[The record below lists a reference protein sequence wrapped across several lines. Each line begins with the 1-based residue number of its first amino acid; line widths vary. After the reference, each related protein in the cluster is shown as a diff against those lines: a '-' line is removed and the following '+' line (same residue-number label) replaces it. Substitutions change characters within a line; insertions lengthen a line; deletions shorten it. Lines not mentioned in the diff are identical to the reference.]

1 MGNNMRPD
9 IDTWALDLSE
19 VVARR
24 SRDPNTQVGAVIL
37 RADNTVASVGYNGF
51 PRGTND
57 DPEIYADKQRKLLR
71 VVHAELNA
79 ILTSHEPLHDCTIYV
94 SPLHPCSQCAA
105 AIIQSGI
112 KRVVARTN
120 VNRPTTTWATS
131 FQEATELL
139 QEAGVSVK
147 IYSLSE

>member
-1 MGNNMRPD
+1 MRPD

-57 DPEIYADKQRKLLR
+57 AQIDRFQLGEPGRLFRGPERRY
-71 VVHAELNA
+71 ELG
-79 ILTSHEPLHDCTIYV
+79 P
-94 SPLHPCSQCAA
+94 
-105 AIIQSGI
+105 
-112 KRVVARTN
+112 
-120 VNRPTTTWATS
+120 RP
-131 FQEATELL
+131 
-139 QEAGVSVK
+139 
-147 IYSLSE
+147 